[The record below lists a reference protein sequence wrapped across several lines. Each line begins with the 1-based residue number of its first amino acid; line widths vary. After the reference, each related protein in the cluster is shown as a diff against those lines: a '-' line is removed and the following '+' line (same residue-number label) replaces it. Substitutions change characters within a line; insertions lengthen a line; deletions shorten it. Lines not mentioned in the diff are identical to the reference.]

1 MYLSIYKYNK
11 PQYIVTFIISV
22 YSILSI
28 MYLGSYNLYV
38 NLAICMMNDLF
49 GLLGWI
55 LFIYYFIRIASPR
68 IYIVRRSNKR

>member
-1 MYLSIYKYNK
+1 MYLSIYNYNK
-11 PQYIVTFIISV
+11 AQYIVTFIISV

-49 GLLGWI
+49 GLLLGYYLSIISSVLHPLVFI
-55 LFIYYFIRIASPR
+55 L
-68 IYIVRRSNKR
+68 

>member
-1 MYLSIYKYNK
+1 MYLSIYNYNK
-11 PQYIVTFIISV
+11 AQYIVTFIISV

-49 GLLGWI
+49 GLLGYYLSIIISSVLHPLVFI
-55 LFIYYFIRIASPR
+55 L
-68 IYIVRRSNKR
+68 